1 VSTLHIQNKLEWVFL
16 NPRSCKERNTLGHG
30 RLCILKCQTLSCF
43 SQKSWKN
50 NLFHLQNEKGEP
62 LCIKKIR
69 QWFLFSD
76 CYRHNR
82 SQVEKSNE
90 SFLFEQK
97 CQNLLKEPE
106 IRFAGLINP
115 MGHLVAGGMKK
126 GLKALEDDADM
137 RKLYMELI
145 LRVSTRQEFDKTLG
159 EVKYSASRRSKTVV
173 MSFPIDNK
181 VLLVSANPD
190 VSIDDTAK
198 KVMKIAGI

>member
-1 VSTLHIQNKLEWVFL
+1 M
-16 NPRSCKERNTLGHG
+16 
-30 RLCILKCQTLSCF
+30 
-43 SQKSWKN
+43 
-50 NLFHLQNEKGEP
+50 
-62 LCIKKIR
+62 
-69 QWFLFSD
+69 
-76 CYRHNR
+76 

-90 SFLFEQK
+90 FFLFDQK

-126 GLKALEDDADM
+126 GLKPLEDDADM

-145 LRVSTRQEFDKTLG
+145 LRVSTRQEFDQTLG
-159 EVKYSASRRSKTVV
+159 EVRYSASRRTKAVV

>member
-1 VSTLHIQNKLEWVFL
+1 M
-16 NPRSCKERNTLGHG
+16 
-30 RLCILKCQTLSCF
+30 
-43 SQKSWKN
+43 
-50 NLFHLQNEKGEP
+50 
-62 LCIKKIR
+62 
-69 QWFLFSD
+69 
-76 CYRHNR
+76 

-90 SFLFEQK
+90 FFLFEQK

-126 GLKALEDDADM
+126 GLKPLEDDADM

-145 LRVSTRQEFDKTLG
+145 LRVSTRQEFDQTLG
-159 EVKYSASRRSKTVV
+159 EVSYSASRRTKAVV
-173 MSFPIDNK
+173 ISFPIDNK

>member
-1 VSTLHIQNKLEWVFL
+1 M
-16 NPRSCKERNTLGHG
+16 
-30 RLCILKCQTLSCF
+30 
-43 SQKSWKN
+43 
-50 NLFHLQNEKGEP
+50 
-62 LCIKKIR
+62 
-69 QWFLFSD
+69 
-76 CYRHNR
+76 

-90 SFLFEQK
+90 FFLFEQK

-145 LRVSTRQEFDKTLG
+145 LRVSTRQEFDQTLG
-159 EVKYSASRRSKTVV
+159 EVRYSASRRTKAVV

>member
-1 VSTLHIQNKLEWVFL
+1 M
-16 NPRSCKERNTLGHG
+16 
-30 RLCILKCQTLSCF
+30 
-43 SQKSWKN
+43 
-50 NLFHLQNEKGEP
+50 
-62 LCIKKIR
+62 
-69 QWFLFSD
+69 
-76 CYRHNR
+76 

-90 SFLFEQK
+90 FFLFEQK

-115 MGHLVAGGMKK
+115 MGHLVAGGMKE

-145 LRVSTRQEFDKTLG
+145 LRVSTRQEFDQTLG
-159 EVKYSASRRSKTVV
+159 EVKYSASRRSKAVV